1 MIRPRS
7 LLLDTNIW
15 LDYFL
20 GTGSS
25 IDAISQIVE
34 SGASGSVS
42 LLFAPTSA
50 KDLFYILPRRLRR
63 ASGGASPGCGEDASY
78 RAVAW
83 ACVERMMEL
92 AAAAPLSHAEC
103 QLARNRPMPISSSR
117 TTGLF
122 FDPCRRRASRR
133 SVRAGYLNDSAADR
147 RWRRRFYVG
156 THAWAM
162 RRQFPFLALQADGGQ
177 PSSRSNAT
185 VKLDVR
191 G

>member
-63 ASGGASPGCGEDASY
+63 ASGGTSPGCGEDASY

-92 AAAAPLSHAEC
+92 AVAAPLSHAEC
-103 QLARNRPMPISSSR
+103 QLARMLGDELADFEDDLIVAAAETANADLIVTNDRAFLRSMPEACVTPER
-117 TTGLF
+117 A
-122 FDPCRRRASRR
+122 CRLLER
-133 SVRAGYLNDSAADR
+133 
-147 RWRRRFYVG
+147 
-156 THAWAM
+156 
-162 RRQFPFLALQADGGQ
+162 
-177 PSSRSNAT
+177 
-185 VKLDVR
+185 
-191 G
+191 